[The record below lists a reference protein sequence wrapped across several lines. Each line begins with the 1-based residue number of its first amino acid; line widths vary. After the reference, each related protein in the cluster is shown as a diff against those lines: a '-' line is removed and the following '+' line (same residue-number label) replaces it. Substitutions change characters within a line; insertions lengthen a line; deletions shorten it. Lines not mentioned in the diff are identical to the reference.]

1 MESKYRYSMG
11 VTQLGKLCDR
21 FVTEGYRES
30 KPLKDRVKEI
40 AKIKIF
46 DGISIGYPSEIN
58 EKNYREIV
66 KLVSYCGLVISSI
79 ATSISSQRRWSRG
92 ALTSLDPSTR
102 RQAIDIIKGG
112 MDMAKEVKTDRI
124 MFFLGQEGNDYPFGI
139 DYSQAWDYLVIG
151 LRECAKYRPEI
162 KICIEYKRSEPRK
175 NILIGSAAELIL
187 LLKEIN
193 MQNVGILLDMGHAL
207 FGRENPAQ
215 SLTLINRYKKL
226 FHIHFNDN
234 YGLEDDDLVVGS
246 VHFLQYLEFMY
257 WLEKIQYKDWLELD
271 IFPYREDPLRAFE
284 ESVLFLHDMERILEK
299 IGVEKLQ
306 GFIERRKPIEAF
318 SFIRR
323 NVFETI

>member
-1 MESKYRYSMG
+1 MESKHRYS
-11 VTQLGKLCDR
+11 VSVAQLGKLCDR

-30 KPLKDRVKEI
+30 KPLENIVKEI
-40 AKIKIF
+40 AKVKLF
-46 DGISIGYPSEIN
+46 DGISMGYPLEIN

-66 KLVSYCGLVISSI
+66 KLVSLCGLVISSI
-79 ATSISSQRRWSRG
+79 ATPISSQRRWSRG

-102 RQAIDIIKGG
+102 RQAIDVIKGG

-124 MFFLGQEGNDYPFGI
+124 MFFLRQEGNDYPFGI

-318 SFIRR
+318 SFIRK